1 MQCVVDWGGGGMRFV
16 KNDKLRVRA
25 KCQPPCKF
33 IAYLAKMSREMTYQF
48 KTLNLEHTCIRIY
61 KNPR

>member
-1 MQCVVDWGGGGMRFV
+1 MRFV